1 MPKIKVERP
10 APQKL
15 QELGVS
21 RWPVWEKEVSR
32 FDWYYDTQEVC
43 YFLEGKVVVEEE
55 GGEKVEMGK
64 GDLVTFPPGLKCVW
78 DIKKAVK
85 KHYNFG

>member
-64 GDLVTFPPGLKCVW
+64 GDLVTFPPGLECVW
-78 DIKKAVK
+78 DIKKAVE

>member
-32 FDWYYDTQEVC
+32 FNWYYDTQEVC

-64 GDLVTFPPGLKCVW
+64 GDLVTFPQGLKCVW

>member
-64 GDLVTFPPGLKCVW
+64 GDLVTFPQGLKCVW

>member
-64 GDLVTFPPGLKCVW
+64 GDLVTFPQGLECVW